1 MADKIPVKARYSGS
15 DVISLGEL
23 ETGDTINASYISNL
37 PSGLPATG
45 VDGNVLTSDGTN
57 WASET
62 PAGGGAWTLITTIS
76 HSSTG
81 NYNNDIAAAPTYFT
95 FTGLDSSTYMMYAL
109 QVNNCRNWNNG
120 QKMELSFGN
129 ASGYG
134 LQNHFTHYMT
144 GSATNVA
151 TGSYVWNARVQGGT
165 AETIAMQGVSS
176 SNYLNSGNAWSG
188 HYYISPGTPMN
199 NAQAGES
206 VLAPYPTIWGG
217 GVQTYYNSGETG
229 GQVVYDINMCGSVK
243 YNAAAITQFRLG
255 YTGTNKWMDGSA
267 SLYGITRV

>member
-1 MADKIPVKARYSGS
+1 MSGIVGGLSTRGSGQVNLGSAAD
-15 DVISLGEL
+15 GEVY
-23 ETGDTINASYISNL
+23 TGTGA
-37 PSGLPATG
+37 GLPVG
-45 VDGNVLTSDGTN
+45 FE
-57 WASET
+57 ET
-62 PAGGGAWTLITTIS
+62 AGGGAWTLITTIT

-81 NYNNDIAAAPTYFT
+81 NYNVDIAAAPTYFT

-109 QVNNCRNWNNG
+109 HVNNCRDRNNG
-120 QKMELSFGN
+120 QKMEMSFGN

-151 TGSYVWNARVQGGT
+151 TGSYVWNARVQGGS

-199 NAQAGES
+199 NAQAEES

-217 GVQTYYNSGETG
+217 GVQTYVSGETG
-229 GQVVYDINMCGSVK
+229 GMTVYDINMCGSMK

-267 SLYGITRV
+267 TLYGIARV